1 MATGAATGYHWP
13 MRVALP
19 RQSRLVKRVL
29 PRSLLGRSL
38 LIILA
43 PLVLVLAVALQIFY
57 GSHLELV
64 SRRFATSIAGEAA
77 LLTDLWEQA
86 PSEANRARLRNL
98 AWQQFELRI
107 ETSPATTLPPSRAPF
122 FVGPVAAALDDA
134 LGSQLGEPYSLD
146 WQSDPR
152 SVLISVSV
160 PDGTLVFV
168 VPRKRLYTG
177 TLFIFVIWLVGSGAL
192 LFAIAAMFMR
202 NQVRAIRR
210 LAVAAE
216 AFGKGRDAAP
226 IHPEGAAEVRAAALA
241 FNRMQARITR
251 FVAQRTDMLAGVSH
265 DLRTPLTRLRL
276 GLAVLPVS
284 DAARPE
290 VAEMESD
297 VAEMERMIAGYLAF
311 ARGEG
316 AEAARPVD
324 LDALL
329 TDVVERARRGFP
341 AIEYQSRGHIM
352 VALRPDAM
360 TRAVNNLVD
369 NATRQAS
376 RIVLAILKHDTSTIE
391 IAVDDNGPGIPPEAR
406 ESVFRPFASGT
417 GGTGLG
423 LAITRDIVHAHG
435 GEVTLEASPMGGL
448 RARIALPV

>member
-1 MATGAATGYHWP
+1 

-19 RQSRLVKRVL
+19 PQSRVVKRVL

-43 PLVLVLAVALQIFY
+43 PLVLVLAIALQIFY
-57 GSHLELV
+57 GSHLVLV
-64 SRRFATSIAGEAA
+64 SRRFATSVAGEVA
-77 LLTDLWEQA
+77 LFTDLWV
-86 PSEANRARLRNL
+86 RAKTPTTRAHLREL
-98 AWQQFELRI
+98 AWDQFELGI
-107 ETSPATTLPPSRAPF
+107 DASDADALPPARAPD
-122 FVGPVAAALDDA
+122 FVGPVATALDEA
-134 LGSQLGEPYSLD
+134 LASQVGEPYTID
-146 WQSDPR
+146 WKTDPQ
-152 SVLISVSV
+152 SVLISVRV
-160 PDGTLVFV
+160 PSGVLNFAA
-168 VPRKRLYTG
+168 PRKRLYTG
-177 TLFIFVIWLVGSGAL
+177 TLFIFVVWLVGSSAL
-192 LFAIAAMFMR
+192 LFAIAALFMR

-226 IHPEGAAEVRAAALA
+226 IRPEGAAEVRAAAIA
-241 FNRMQARITR
+241 FNRMQARIAR
-251 FVAQRTDMLAGVSH
+251 FVTQRTEMLAGVSH

-284 DAARPE
+284 EAVKP
-290 VAEMESD
+290 D
-297 VAEMERMIAGYLAF
+297 VAEMEADIAEMDRMIAGYLAF

-316 AEAARPVD
+316 AEAARPID

-329 TDVVERARRGFP
+329 ADVAERARRGFP
-341 AIEYQSRGHIM
+341 AIDYRSKGPAI

-360 TRAVNNLVD
+360 TRAISNLVE
-369 NATRQAS
+369 NATRQA
-376 RIVLAILKHDTSTIE
+376 RHVVLAILKRDEATVE
-391 IAVDDNGPGIPPEAR
+391 IAVDDDGPGIAPEQR
-406 ESVFRPFASGT
+406 DQVFRPFESGT

-435 GEVTLEASPMGGL
+435 GEVMLETSPLGGL